1 MSIFPAP
8 NNGKG
13 ASLKFHITQKNCCDT
28 SRRSQIFILLK
39 GKLSVF
45 RFYPIRLRTGSR
57 GFIRPVF
64 IKIAFITALLTST
77 FLGVS
82 AADKKSSQ
90 NETLLQHQ
98 KMLGDF
104 DEMVQIRTIRALV
117 VYSKTFYFLDRG
129 RQYGISYEALK
140 EFEKFV
146 NKRLKTKTL
155 QVEVVFIPVSRD
167 ELIPSL
173 LNGVGDIAVANL
185 TITTGRQKQVDFSNP
200 LLSGVKELLVT
211 GPAAPPING
220 IDDLSDKE
228 IHVRRSSSY
237 YESLVQLNKSFKKAG
252 KSQMK
257 LVLADETFEDEDLLE
272 MVNAGLIPMIVM
284 DSHKAQ
290 FWKQIFDNIT
300 VHQDIAVRAGGAI
313 AWAFRKN
320 SPKLKAVVNDFV
332 KGHKEGT
339 MLGNILFKRYL
350 KNTKYVKNSLSE
362 KELKKYNSMVQL
374 FKTYAGEYGFNYLMI
389 VAQAYQE
396 SGLDH
401 SKRSPS
407 GAVGVMQLLPTTA
420 KDPNINIPDIEKLE
434 NNIHAGTKY
443 LRFIIDRYYKDE
455 PMDEVNKMLF
465 TFASYNAGPARINEL
480 RKKASAMG
488 LDPNVWFYNVEIVAA
503 KSIGRETVQY
513 VSNIYKYYISYQLV
527 LIQAE
532 KKQTSQAK

>member
-1 MSIFPAP
+1 
-8 NNGKG
+8 
-13 ASLKFHITQKNCCDT
+13 
-28 SRRSQIFILLK
+28 
-39 GKLSVF
+39 
-45 RFYPIRLRTGSR
+45 
-57 GFIRPVF
+57 
-64 IKIAFITALLTST
+64 
-77 FLGVS
+77 
-82 AADKKSSQ
+82 
-90 NETLLQHQ
+90 
-98 KMLGDF
+98 
-104 DEMVQIRTIRALV
+104 
-117 VYSKTFYFLDRG
+117 
-129 RQYGISYEALK
+129 
-140 EFEKFV
+140 
-146 NKRLKTKTL
+146 
-155 QVEVVFIPVSRD
+155 
-167 ELIPSL
+167 
-173 LNGVGDIAVANL
+173 
-185 TITTGRQKQVDFSNP
+185 
-200 LLSGVKELLVT
+200 
-211 GPAAPPING
+211 
-220 IDDLSDKE
+220 
-228 IHVRRSSSY
+228 
-237 YESLVQLNKSFKKAG
+237 
-252 KSQMK
+252 MK

-300 VHQDIAVRAGGAI
+300 VHQDIAVRAGGEI

-320 SPKLKAVVNDFV
+320 SPKLQAVVNDFV

-362 KELKKYNSMVQL
+362 KELKKYKSMVKL

-389 VAQAYQE
+389 SAQAYQE

-407 GAVGVMQLLPTTA
+407 GAVGVMQILPTTA

-455 PMDEVNKMLF
+455 PMDDVNKMLF
-465 TFASYNAGPARINEL
+465 AFAAYNAGPARINEL

-513 VSNIYKYYISYQLV
+513 VSNIYKYYISYQMV
-527 LIQAE
+527 LMQAE
-532 KKQTSQAK
+532 KKQKSQAN